1 VKLKKLFT
9 SIAVLGGSFII
20 PSVSFAG
27 AAISEIMYDLPGAD
41 TGREWVEVQNT
52 SSEEVSFLKWKLF
65 EANTNHSLTLFQGN
79 ATTSTNGFAIIADD
93 PTKFLADNPQY
104 SGTLFDSS
112 FSLSNTGET
121 LELKADDL
129 SMHQTTYASS
139 SGGAGDGNSLHKSNN
154 IFVVGIPSPGS
165 ATIQTPISP
174 ASSASS
180 SPETEETSPPPATSS
195 ETSGSANYGATT
207 GVYKP
212 QIYVSAFVSQ
222 RGVAGA
228 PILFD
233 AAAVGVKKEP
243 ITNAR
248 YVWSFGDGGTAEGKK
263 VYHTYHYPAAYT
275 VLVDASSGELSAM
288 DRKEITIDSPEIVIE
303 NIKAGE
309 DGFIEVK
316 NNGKNDVDL
325 SLWILRSMSGTFTIP
340 NGTLLG
346 ARKAIPFPAQITGLS
361 ADPKSTALLYPN
373 GNLVVAYKEKSAI
386 TAPLPAKDP
395 KPAAAPVVEKEAKP
409 NTSLIK
415 PAAGSLEK
423 EAVSVAE
430 PLFAASS
437 SATKLSAQ
445 AVELIGAAGA
455 ADGRGI
461 VPWLGGVAL
470 LLLVS
475 IGGYFAMLRPP
486 KESSAAE
493 KLKEEVAEYEIT
505 EEVNSK

>member
-1 VKLKKLFT
+1 MTVNRSWAFF
-9 SIAVLGGSFII
+9 LGKRRIYG
-20 PSVSFAG
+20 
-27 AAISEIMYDLPGAD
+27 
-41 TGREWVEVQNT
+41 
-52 SSEEVSFLKWKLF
+52 
-65 EANTNHSLTLFQGN
+65 
-79 ATTSTNGFAIIADD
+79 
-93 PTKFLADNPQY
+93 
-104 SGTLFDSS
+104 
-112 FSLSNTGET
+112 
-121 LELKADDL
+121 
-129 SMHQTTYASS
+129 
-139 SGGAGDGNSLHKSNN
+139 
-154 IFVVGIPSPGS
+154 
-165 ATIQTPISP
+165 
-174 ASSASS
+174 
-180 SPETEETSPPPATSS
+180 PETECTDPS
-195 ETSGSANYGATT
+195 EQAEAGNRSCS
-207 GVYKP
+207 
-212 QIYVSAFVSQ
+212 IDRAFVSQ